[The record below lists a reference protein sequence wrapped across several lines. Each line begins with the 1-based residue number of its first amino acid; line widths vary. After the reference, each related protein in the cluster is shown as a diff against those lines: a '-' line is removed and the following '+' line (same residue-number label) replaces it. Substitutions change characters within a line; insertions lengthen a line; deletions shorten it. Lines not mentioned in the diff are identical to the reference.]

1 MPKFEYRVCEH
12 LGTMSDNGQRLK
24 AVRVISY
31 GGGSPI
37 YDIRLWQPDKS
48 LPGGERMLKGICLNA
63 DEMTVLKTIL
73 NGVDPEAK
81 LLEYQQ
87 KGVNRR

>member
-1 MPKFEYRVCEH
+1 MTKKFEYQVCEH
-12 LGTMSDNGQRLK
+12 LGTISDNGQRLK
-24 AVRVISY
+24 AVRIISY
-31 GGGSPI
+31 GGSPI

-73 NGVDPEAK
+73 NGIPETK

-87 KGVNRR
+87 KGAKRR